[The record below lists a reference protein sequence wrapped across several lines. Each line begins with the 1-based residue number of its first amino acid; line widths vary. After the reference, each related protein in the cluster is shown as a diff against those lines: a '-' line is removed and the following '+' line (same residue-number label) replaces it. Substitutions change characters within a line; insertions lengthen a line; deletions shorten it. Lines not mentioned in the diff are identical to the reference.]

1 MSLIRAIINI
11 LTIVFKTAIFLV
23 RVIFRFRLI
32 VLLLLALGSLLINIS
47 LFTGTFY
54 FENFN
59 SIFET
64 ITRTTPVA
72 YQDREEIRITKEE
85 LAASKEALNDQNAAS
100 IDLKKKI
107 EQLSQR
113 IDEDAEAINEKDS
126 ENELLK
132 GLVRQ
137 NEKLNETLR
146 EKNADLSNSRL
157 SGVIRENNTLI
168 ETLQNNISKL
178 NENLS
183 VKDNQITDLKDQLNE
198 LSQNLLVKDSRILDL
213 KDQLDE
219 LSTRFE
225 DLKNDNSRLE
235 NELERRNV
243 KGY

>member
-1 MSLIRAIINI
+1 MSLIKAIINI
-11 LTIVFKTAIFLV
+11 LTIVLKTAIFLV

-85 LAASKEALNDQNAAS
+85 LAASKEALNDQNVAS
-100 IDLKKKI
+100 IDLKNKI
-107 EQLSQR
+107 EKLSQR
-113 IDEDAEAINEKDS
+113 IDKDAEAIREKDS

-146 EKNADLSNSRL
+146 EKNAELSDSRL

-168 ETLQNNISKL
+168 ETLQNNIAKL
-178 NENLS
+178 TENLS
-183 VKDNQITDLKDQLNE
+183 LKDSQIMDLKDQLNE
-198 LSQNLLVKDSRILDL
+198 LSQNLLVKDSRVLDL

-219 LSTRFE
+219 LSTRLE
-225 DLKNDNSRLE
+225 DLKNDNSKLE

>member
-23 RVIFRFRLI
+23 KVIFRFRLI
-32 VLLLLALGSLLINIS
+32 ALLLLALGSLLINIS

-59 SIFET
+59 SIFQT

-113 IDEDAEAINEKDS
+113 IDKM
-126 ENELLK
+126 LK
-132 GLVRQ
+132 PSAKRTVRM
-137 NEKLNETLR
+137 
-146 EKNADLSNSRL
+146 SS
-157 SGVIRENNTLI
+157 
-168 ETLQNNISKL
+168 
-178 NENLS
+178 
-183 VKDNQITDLKDQLNE
+183 
-198 LSQNLLVKDSRILDL
+198 
-213 KDQLDE
+213 
-219 LSTRFE
+219 
-225 DLKNDNSRLE
+225 
-235 NELERRNV
+235 
-243 KGY
+243 

>member
-11 LTIVFKTAIFLV
+11 LTIVFKTAIFLIK
-23 RVIFRFRLI
+23 VIFRFRLI
-32 VLLLLALGSLLINIS
+32 VLLLLTVGSILINIS

-59 SIFET
+59 SIFQT

-72 YQDREEIRITKEE
+72 YQDREEIRITREE
-85 LAASKEALNDQNAAS
+85 LAASQEALNDQNAAS

-107 EQLSQR
+107 DQLIKR
-113 IDEDAEAINEKDS
+113 IDKDAETISEQNS

-132 GLVRQ
+132 GLVQQ

-146 EKNADLSNSRL
+146 EKNAELSDSRL
-157 SGVIRENNTLI
+157 SEIIRENNTLI
-168 ETLQNNISKL
+168 ETLKNDISKL
-178 NENLS
+178 TESLS
-183 VKDNQITDLKDQLNE
+183 DKDSRILDLKDQLGKA
-198 LSQNLLVKDSRILDL
+198 SQNLLVKDSRILDL

-219 LSTRFE
+219 VSERLE
-225 DLKNDNSRLE
+225 DLKKDNSRLE

>member
-11 LTIVFKTAIFLV
+11 LTIVFKTAIFLIK
-23 RVIFRFRLI
+23 VIFRFRLI
-32 VLLLLALGSLLINIS
+32 VLLLLTVGSILINIS

-59 SIFET
+59 SIFQT

-72 YQDREEIRITKEE
+72 YQDREEIRITREE
-85 LAASKEALNDQNAAS
+85 LAASQEALNDQNAAS

-107 EQLSQR
+107 DQLIKR
-113 IDEDAEAINEKDS
+113 IDKDAETISEQNS

-132 GLVRQ
+132 GLVQQ

-146 EKNADLSNSRL
+146 EKNAELSDSLL
-157 SGVIRENNTLI
+157 SEIIRENNTLI
-168 ETLQNNISKL
+168 ETLKNDISKL
-178 NENLS
+178 TESLS
-183 VKDNQITDLKDQLNE
+183 DKDSRILELKDQLGKA
-198 LSQNLLVKDSRILDL
+198 SQNLLVKDSRILDL

-219 LSTRFE
+219 VSERLE
-225 DLKNDNSRLE
+225 DLKKDNSRLE

>member
-23 RVIFRFRLI
+23 RAIFRFRLI
-32 VLLLLALGSLLINIS
+32 VLLLLAVGSILVNIS

-59 SIFET
+59 SIFQT

-85 LAASKEALNDQNAAS
+85 LAASKEALNDQNVAS
-100 IDLKKKI
+100 IDLKNKI
-107 EQLSQR
+107 EKLSQR
-113 IDEDAEAINEKDS
+113 IDKDAEAISEKDS

-137 NEKLNETLR
+137 NEKLNEILR
-146 EKNADLSNSRL
+146 EKNAELSDSRL

-168 ETLQNNISKL
+168 ETLQSNIAKL
-178 NENLS
+178 TENLS
-183 VKDNQITDLKDQLNE
+183 VKDNQITDLKDQLDE

-213 KDQLDE
+213 KDQFDE
-219 LSTRFE
+219 LSKRFE

>member
-59 SIFET
+59 SIFQT

-85 LAASKEALNDQNAAS
+85 LAASKEALNDQNATS

-113 IDEDAEAINEKDS
+113 IDKDAEAISEKDS

-183 VKDNQITDLKDQLNE
+183 VKDNQITDLKDQLDE

>member
-32 VLLLLALGSLLINIS
+32 VLLLLAVGSILVNIS

-59 SIFET
+59 SIFQT
-64 ITRTTPVA
+64 ITRTAPVA

-113 IDEDAEAINEKDS
+113 IDKDAEAISEKDS

>member
-11 LTIVFKTAIFLV
+11 LTIVFKTAIFLIK
-23 RVIFRFRLI
+23 VIFRFRLI
-32 VLLLLALGSLLINIS
+32 VLLLLTVGSILINIS

-59 SIFET
+59 SIFQT

-72 YQDREEIRITKEE
+72 YQDREEIRITREE
-85 LAASKEALNDQNAAS
+85 LAASQEALNDQNAAS

-107 EQLSQR
+107 DQLIKR
-113 IDEDAEAINEKDS
+113 IDKDAETISEQNS

-132 GLVRQ
+132 GLVQQ

-146 EKNADLSNSRL
+146 EKNAELSDSRL
-157 SGVIRENNTLI
+157 SEIIRENNTLI
-168 ETLQNNISKL
+168 ETLKNDISKL
-178 NENLS
+178 TESLS
-183 VKDNQITDLKDQLNE
+183 DKDSRILELKDQLGKA
-198 LSQNLLVKDSRILDL
+198 SQNLLVKDSRILDL

-219 LSTRFE
+219 VSERLE
-225 DLKNDNSRLE
+225 DLKKDNSRLE

>member
-11 LTIVFKTAIFLV
+11 LTIVFKTAIFLI

-32 VLLLLALGSLLINIS
+32 VLLLLTVGSILINIS

-59 SIFET
+59 SIFQT

-72 YQDREEIRITKEE
+72 YQDREEIRITREE
-85 LAASKEALNDQNAAS
+85 LAASQEALNDQNAAS

-107 EQLSQR
+107 DQLIKR
-113 IDEDAEAINEKDS
+113 IDKDAETISEQNS

-132 GLVRQ
+132 GLVQQ

-146 EKNADLSNSRL
+146 EKNAELSDSRL
-157 SGVIRENNTLI
+157 SEIIRENNTLI
-168 ETLQNNISKL
+168 ETLKNDISKL
-178 NENLS
+178 TESLS
-183 VKDNQITDLKDQLNE
+183 DKDSRILELKDQLGKA
-198 LSQNLLVKDSRILDL
+198 SQNLLVKDSRILDL

-219 LSTRFE
+219 VSERLE
-225 DLKNDNSRLE
+225 DLKKDNSRLE

>member
-1 MSLIRAIINI
+1 M
-11 LTIVFKTAIFLV
+11 FKTAIFLI

-32 VLLLLALGSLLINIS
+32 VLLLLTVGSILINIS

-59 SIFET
+59 SIFQT

-72 YQDREEIRITKEE
+72 YQDREEIRITREE
-85 LAASKEALNDQNAAS
+85 LAASQEALNDQNAAS

-107 EQLSQR
+107 DQLIKR
-113 IDEDAEAINEKDS
+113 IDKDAETISEQNS

-132 GLVRQ
+132 GLVQQ

-146 EKNADLSNSRL
+146 EKNAELSDSRL
-157 SGVIRENNTLI
+157 TEIIRENNTLI
-168 ETLQNNISKL
+168 ETLKNDISKL
-178 NENLS
+178 TESLS
-183 VKDNQITDLKDQLNE
+183 DKDSRILDLKDQLGKA
-198 LSQNLLVKDSRILDL
+198 SQNLLVKDSRILDL

-219 LSTRFE
+219 VSERLE
-225 DLKNDNSRLE
+225 DLKKDNSRLE

>member
-32 VLLLLALGSLLINIS
+32 VLLLLAVGSILVNIS

-59 SIFET
+59 SIFQT

-113 IDEDAEAINEKDS
+113 IDKDAEAISEKDS

>member
-1 MSLIRAIINI
+1 MSLIKAIINI
-11 LTIVFKTAIFLV
+11 LTIVLKTAIFLV

-32 VLLLLALGSLLINIS
+32 VLLLLAVGSILVNIS

-59 SIFET
+59 SIFQT

-100 IDLKKKI
+100 IDLKTKI

-113 IDEDAEAINEKDS
+113 IDKDAEAISEKDS

-183 VKDNQITDLKDQLNE
+183 VKDNQIIDLKDQLNE

>member
-1 MSLIRAIINI
+1 MSLIKAIINI
-11 LTIVFKTAIFLV
+11 LTIVLKTAIFLV

-32 VLLLLALGSLLINIS
+32 ALLLLALGSLLINIS

-100 IDLKKKI
+100 IDLKNKI

-113 IDEDAEAINEKDS
+113 IDKDAEAISEKDN

-146 EKNADLSNSRL
+146 EQNAELSDSRL

-168 ETLQNNISKL
+168 ETLQSNIAKL
-178 NENLS
+178 TENLS
-183 VKDNQITDLKDQLNE
+183 VKDNQITDLKDQLDE

-213 KDQLDE
+213 KDQFDE
-219 LSTRFE
+219 LSKRFE

>member
-32 VLLLLALGSLLINIS
+32 VLLLLAVGSILVNIS

-59 SIFET
+59 SIFQT

-85 LAASKEALNDQNAAS
+85 LAASKETLNDQNAAS

-113 IDEDAEAINEKDS
+113 IDKDAEAISEKDS

-183 VKDNQITDLKDQLNE
+183 VKDNQITNLKDQLNE

>member
-32 VLLLLALGSLLINIS
+32 VLLLLAVGSILVNIS

-59 SIFET
+59 SIFQT

-113 IDEDAEAINEKDS
+113 IDKDAEAISEKDS

-183 VKDNQITDLKDQLNE
+183 VKDNQIIDLKDQLNE

>member
-11 LTIVFKTAIFLV
+11 LTIVFKTAIFLI

-32 VLLLLALGSLLINIS
+32 VLLLLTVGSILINIS

-59 SIFET
+59 SIFQT

-113 IDEDAEAINEKDS
+113 IDKDAEAISEKDS

-132 GLVRQ
+132 GLVQQ

-146 EKNADLSNSRL
+146 EKNAELSDSRL
-157 SGVIRENNTLI
+157 SEIIRENNTLI
-168 ETLQNNISKL
+168 ETLKNDISKL
-178 NENLS
+178 TESLS
-183 VKDNQITDLKDQLNE
+183 D
-198 LSQNLLVKDSRILDL
+198 KDSRILDL

-219 LSTRFE
+219 VSERLE
-225 DLKNDNSRLE
+225 DLKKDNSRLE

>member
-32 VLLLLALGSLLINIS
+32 VLLLLAVGSILVNIS

-59 SIFET
+59 SIFQT

-113 IDEDAEAINEKDS
+113 IDKDAEAISEKDS

-183 VKDNQITDLKDQLNE
+183 VKDSQIMDLKDQLNE

>member
-1 MSLIRAIINI
+1 MSLIKAIINI

-59 SIFET
+59 SIFQT

-107 EQLSQR
+107 EQLTKR
-113 IDEDAEAINEKDS
+113 IDKDAEAISEMNS

-183 VKDNQITDLKDQLNE
+183 VKDSQIMDLKDQLNE

-225 DLKNDNSRLE
+225 DLQNDNSRLE

>member
-32 VLLLLALGSLLINIS
+32 VLLLLAVGSILVNIS

-59 SIFET
+59 SIFQT

-113 IDEDAEAINEKDS
+113 IDKDAEAISEKDS

-183 VKDNQITDLKDQLNE
+183 VKDNQIIDLKDQLNE

-219 LSTRFE
+219 LSKRFE
-225 DLKNDNSRLE
+225 DLRNDNSRLE

>member
-11 LTIVFKTAIFLV
+11 LTIVFKTAILLV

-32 VLLLLALGSLLINIS
+32 VLLLLAVGSILVNIS

-59 SIFET
+59 SIFQT

-113 IDEDAEAINEKDS
+113 IEKDAEAISEKDS

>member
-1 MSLIRAIINI
+1 MSLIKAIINI
-11 LTIVFKTAIFLV
+11 LTIVLKTAIFLV

-32 VLLLLALGSLLINIS
+32 ALLLLALGSLLINIS

-85 LAASKEALNDQNAAS
+85 LAASKEALNDQNVAS
-100 IDLKKKI
+100 IDLKNKI
-107 EQLSQR
+107 EKLSQR
-113 IDEDAEAINEKDS
+113 IDKDAEAISEKDS

-146 EKNADLSNSRL
+146 EKNAELSDSRL

-168 ETLQNNISKL
+168 ETLQSNIAKL
-178 NENLS
+178 TENLS
-183 VKDNQITDLKDQLNE
+183 VKDNQITDLKDQLDE

-213 KDQLDE
+213 KDQFDE
-219 LSTRFE
+219 LSKRFE
-225 DLKNDNSRLE
+225 VLKNDNSRLE

>member
-1 MSLIRAIINI
+1 MSLIKAIINI

-59 SIFET
+59 SIFQT

-107 EQLSQR
+107 EQLTKR
-113 IDEDAEAINEKDS
+113 IDKDAEAISEMNS

-146 EKNADLSNSRL
+146 EKNANLSNSRL
-157 SGVIRENNTLI
+157 SEVIRENNTLI
-168 ETLQNNISKL
+168 ETLQNNIAKL
-178 NENLS
+178 TENLS
-183 VKDNQITDLKDQLNE
+183 VKDSQIMDLKDQLNE

-219 LSTRFE
+219 LSKRFE
-225 DLKNDNSRLE
+225 DLRNDNSRLE

>member
-32 VLLLLALGSLLINIS
+32 VLLLLAVGSILVNIS

-59 SIFET
+59 SIFQT
-64 ITRTTPVA
+64 ITRTAPVA

-113 IDEDAEAINEKDS
+113 IDKDAEAISEKDS

-225 DLKNDNSRLE
+225 DLKNDNSSLE

>member
-1 MSLIRAIINI
+1 MSLIKAIINI
-11 LTIVFKTAIFLV
+11 LTIVLKTAIFLV

-32 VLLLLALGSLLINIS
+32 ALLLLALGSLLINIS

-85 LAASKEALNDQNAAS
+85 LAASKEALNDQNVAS
-100 IDLKKKI
+100 IDLKNKI
-107 EQLSQR
+107 EKLSQR
-113 IDEDAEAINEKDS
+113 IDKDAEAISEKDS

-183 VKDNQITDLKDQLNE
+183 VKDNQIIDLKDQLNE

>member
-32 VLLLLALGSLLINIS
+32 VLLLLAVGSILVNIS

-85 LAASKEALNDQNAAS
+85 LAVSKEALNDQNAAS

-113 IDEDAEAINEKDS
+113 IDKDAEAISEKDS

>member
-32 VLLLLALGSLLINIS
+32 VLLLLAVGSILVNIS

-59 SIFET
+59 SIFQT

-113 IDEDAEAINEKDS
+113 IDKDAEAISEMNS

-183 VKDNQITDLKDQLNE
+183 VKDNQITDIKDQLNE

>member
-1 MSLIRAIINI
+1 MSLIKAIINI

-32 VLLLLALGSLLINIS
+32 ALLLLALGSLLINIS

-85 LAASKEALNDQNAAS
+85 LAASKEALNDQNVAS
-100 IDLKKKI
+100 IDLKNKI
-107 EQLSQR
+107 EKLSQR
-113 IDEDAEAINEKDS
+113 IDKDAEAISEKDS

-146 EKNADLSNSRL
+146 EQNAELSDSRL
-157 SGVIRENNTLI
+157 SGVIRENNILI
-168 ETLQNNISKL
+168 ETLQNNIAKL
-178 NENLS
+178 TENLS
-183 VKDNQITDLKDQLNE
+183 VKDNQIMDLKDQLNE

-213 KDQLDE
+213 KDQFDE
-219 LSTRFE
+219 LSKRFE

>member
-32 VLLLLALGSLLINIS
+32 ALLLLALGSLLINIS

-59 SIFET
+59 SIFQT

-85 LAASKEALNDQNAAS
+85 LAASKEALNDQSAAS

-113 IDEDAEAINEKDS
+113 IDKDAEAISEKDS

-146 EKNADLSNSRL
+146 EKNANLSNSRL
-157 SGVIRENNTLI
+157 SEVIRENNTLI
-168 ETLQNNISKL
+168 ETLQNNIAKL
-178 NENLS
+178 TENLS
-183 VKDNQITDLKDQLNE
+183 VKDSQIMDLKDQLNE

-219 LSTRFE
+219 LSKRFE
-225 DLKNDNSRLE
+225 DLRNDNSRLE

>member
-1 MSLIRAIINI
+1 MSLIKAIINI
-11 LTIVFKTAIFLV
+11 LTIVLKTAIFLV

-59 SIFET
+59 SIFQT

-72 YQDREEIRITKEE
+72 YQNREEIRITKEE
-85 LAASKEALNDQNAAS
+85 LAASKETLNVQNVAS

-113 IDEDAEAINEKDS
+113 IDKDAEAIREKDS

-146 EKNADLSNSRL
+146 EKNAELSDSQL
-157 SGVIRENNTLI
+157 SGVIREKNTLI
-168 ETLQNNISKL
+168 QTLQNNIAKL
-178 NENLS
+178 TENLS
-183 VKDNQITDLKDQLNE
+183 LKDSQIMDLKDQLNE
-198 LSQNLLVKDSRILDL
+198 LSQNLLVKDSRVLDL

-219 LSTRFE
+219 LSKRFE
-225 DLKNDNSRLE
+225 DLNNDNSRLE

>member
-11 LTIVFKTAIFLV
+11 LTIVFKTAIFLIK
-23 RVIFRFRLI
+23 VIFRFRLI
-32 VLLLLALGSLLINIS
+32 VLLLLTVGSILINIS

-59 SIFET
+59 SIFQT

-72 YQDREEIRITKEE
+72 YQDREEIRITREE
-85 LAASKEALNDQNAAS
+85 LAASQEALNDQNAAS

-107 EQLSQR
+107 DQLIKR
-113 IDEDAEAINEKDS
+113 IDKDAETISEQNS

-132 GLVRQ
+132 GLVQQ

-146 EKNADLSNSRL
+146 EKNAELSDSRL
-157 SGVIRENNTLI
+157 SEIIRENNTLI
-168 ETLQNNISKL
+168 ETLKNDISKL
-178 NENLS
+178 TESLS
-183 VKDNQITDLKDQLNE
+183 DKDSRILELKDQLGKA
-198 LSQNLLVKDSRILDL
+198 SQNLRVKDSRILDL

-219 LSTRFE
+219 VSERLE
-225 DLKNDNSRLE
+225 DLKKDNSRLE

>member
-32 VLLLLALGSLLINIS
+32 VLLLLAVGSILVNIS

-59 SIFET
+59 SIFQT
-64 ITRTTPVA
+64 ITRTAPVA

-100 IDLKKKI
+100 MDLKKKI

-113 IDEDAEAINEKDS
+113 IDKDAEAISEKDS

>member
-1 MSLIRAIINI
+1 MSLIKAIINI

-59 SIFET
+59 SIFQT
-64 ITRTTPVA
+64 ITRATPVA

-107 EQLSQR
+107 EQLTKR
-113 IDEDAEAINEKDS
+113 IDKDAEAISEMNS

-146 EKNADLSNSRL
+146 EKNANLSNSRL
-157 SGVIRENNTLI
+157 SEVIRENNTLI
-168 ETLQNNISKL
+168 ETLQNNIAKL
-178 NENLS
+178 TENLS
-183 VKDNQITDLKDQLNE
+183 VKDSQIMDLKDQLNE
-198 LSQNLLVKDSRILDL
+198 LSQTLLVKDSRILDL
-213 KDQLDE
+213 KDQLNE
-219 LSTRFE
+219 LSKRFE
-225 DLKNDNSRLE
+225 DLRNDNSRLE

>member
-1 MSLIRAIINI
+1 MSLIKAIINI

-32 VLLLLALGSLLINIS
+32 ALLLLALGSLLINIS

-59 SIFET
+59 SIFQT

-113 IDEDAEAINEKDS
+113 IDKDAEAISEKDS

-213 KDQLDE
+213 KDQMDE

>member
-1 MSLIRAIINI
+1 M
-11 LTIVFKTAIFLV
+11 FKTVIFLI

-32 VLLLLALGSLLINIS
+32 VLLLLTVGSILINIS

-59 SIFET
+59 SIFQT

-72 YQDREEIRITKEE
+72 YQDREEIRITREE
-85 LAASKEALNDQNAAS
+85 LAASQEALNDQNAAS

-107 EQLSQR
+107 DQLIKR
-113 IDEDAEAINEKDS
+113 IEKDAETISEQNS

-132 GLVRQ
+132 GLVQQ

-146 EKNADLSNSRL
+146 EKNAELSDSRL
-157 SGVIRENNTLI
+157 SEIIRENNTLI
-168 ETLQNNISKL
+168 ETLKNDISKL
-178 NENLS
+178 TESLS
-183 VKDNQITDLKDQLNE
+183 DKDSRILELKDQLGKA
-198 LSQNLLVKDSRILDL
+198 SQNLLVKDSRILDL

-219 LSTRFE
+219 VSERLE
-225 DLKNDNSRLE
+225 DLKKDNSRLE

>member
-1 MSLIRAIINI
+1 MSLIKAIINI
-11 LTIVFKTAIFLV
+11 LTIVLKTAIFLV

-32 VLLLLALGSLLINIS
+32 ALLLLALGSLLINIS

-85 LAASKEALNDQNAAS
+85 LAASKEALNDQNVAS
-100 IDLKKKI
+100 IDLKNKI
-107 EQLSQR
+107 EKLSQR
-113 IDEDAEAINEKDS
+113 IDKDAEAISEKDS

-146 EKNADLSNSRL
+146 EKNAELSDSRL

-168 ETLQNNISKL
+168 ETLQSNIAKL
-178 NENLS
+178 TENLS
-183 VKDNQITDLKDQLNE
+183 VKDNQITDLKDQLDE

-213 KDQLDE
+213 KDQFDE
-219 LSTRFE
+219 LSKRFE

>member
-32 VLLLLALGSLLINIS
+32 ALLLLAVGSILVNIS

-59 SIFET
+59 SIFQT

-113 IDEDAEAINEKDS
+113 IDKDAEAISEKDS

-183 VKDNQITDLKDQLNE
+183 VKDSQITDLKDQLNE

>member
-32 VLLLLALGSLLINIS
+32 ALLLLALGSLLINIS

-113 IDEDAEAINEKDS
+113 IDKDAEAISEKDS

-168 ETLQNNISKL
+168 EKLQNNISKL

-183 VKDNQITDLKDQLNE
+183 VKDNKITDLKDQLDE

-213 KDQLDE
+213 KDQFDE
-219 LSTRFE
+219 LSKRFE

>member
-1 MSLIRAIINI
+1 MGLIRAIINI

-32 VLLLLALGSLLINIS
+32 VLLLLAVGSILINIS

-59 SIFET
+59 SIFQT

-72 YQDREEIRITKEE
+72 YQDREEIRITREE
-85 LAASKEALNDQNAAS
+85 LAASQEALNDQNAAS

-107 EQLSQR
+107 DQLIKR
-113 IDEDAEAINEKDS
+113 IDKDAETISEQNS

-132 GLVRQ
+132 GLVQQ

-146 EKNADLSNSRL
+146 EKNAELSDSRL
-157 SGVIRENNTLI
+157 SEIIRENNTLI
-168 ETLQNNISKL
+168 ETLKNDISKL
-178 NENLS
+178 TESLS
-183 VKDNQITDLKDQLNE
+183 DKDSRILDLKDQLGKA
-198 LSQNLLVKDSRILDL
+198 SQNLLVKDSRILDL

-219 LSTRFE
+219 VSERLE
-225 DLKNDNSRLE
+225 DLKKDNSRLE